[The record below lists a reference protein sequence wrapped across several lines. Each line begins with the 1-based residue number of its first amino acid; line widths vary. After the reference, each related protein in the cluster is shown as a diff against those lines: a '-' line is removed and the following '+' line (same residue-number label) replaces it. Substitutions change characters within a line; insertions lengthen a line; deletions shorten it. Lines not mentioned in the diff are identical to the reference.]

1 MNWLRSRVK
10 PSDSARKKDRLYYKT
25 AEGSLA
31 LGPVASVLLSVTLA
45 FELLLAAW
53 PDALAHFDNA
63 RAGSKESRE
72 DENPQKS
79 QKERENYCEEC
90 VQPVTTHEDSR
101 TAICMTRQFR
111 IDATGSSF
119 SNTLLCSGLQNFV

>member
-1 MNWLRSRVK
+1 
-10 PSDSARKKDRLYYKT
+10 
-25 AEGSLA
+25 
-31 LGPVASVLLSVTLA
+31 VASVLLSVTLP
-45 FELLLAAW
+45 FGLLLAAW
-53 PDALAHFDNA
+53 PDALAHCDNA

-90 VQPVTTHEDSR
+90 VQPATTDEDSR

-119 SNTLLCSGLQNFV
+119 SNTFTLFGSPELCLAL